1 MRPVRIITT
10 AIFVLAAL
18 AVTGCTSRS
27 ADQTAA
33 PASSAPSSAPTTQ
46 PTTAA
51 TTRTTAGTAET
62 TTTTVVSPT
71 KATCALSPTRGPA
84 GARVT
89 LACRGFAPS
98 EGVEVTF
105 GATVLAR
112 AKATASGQATAAFAV
127 PSGFA
132 GSTIPGR
139 NDTFQAK
146 GRQSGKTASATF
158 TIASPATASCV
169 LAPTTGLAGSRVTL
183 SCRGFAPSE
192 PVQVTFGAEVVAAAK
207 ATPGGQVAASFA
219 VPSGFAG
226 SHYPGRKDIFQA
238 KGRQSGKVASAT
250 FTVTG

>member
-1 MRPVRIITT
+1 MRPVRIIAT
-10 AIFVLAAL
+10 AAVVAAL
-18 AVTGCTSRS
+18 AATGCSSRS

-33 PASSAPSSAPTTQ
+33 PASSAPSSVPTTQ

-51 TTRTTAGTAET
+51 TTRTTAGSAGT
-62 TTTTVVSPT
+62 TTTTLANPTKTACAVSPNT
-71 KATCALSPTRGPA
+71 GPA

-89 LACRGFAPS
+89 LSCRGFAPS
-98 EGVEVTF
+98 EAVDVTF
-105 GATVLAR
+105 GATVLATT
-112 AKATASGQATAAFAV
+112 KATTGGQAAASFAV

-139 NDTFQAK
+139 KDTFQAK

-158 TIASPATASCV
+158 TVAALAKATCALSPKE
-169 LAPTTGLAGSRVTL
+169 GLAGSRVTL

-192 PVQVTFGAEVVAAAK
+192 PVAVTFGAEVLATVK
-207 ATPGGQVAASFA
+207 ATAGGQVAASFA

-226 SHYPGRKDIFQA
+226 SHYPGRKDTFQA
-238 KGRQSGKVASAT
+238 KGRQSGTVASAT